1 VRPFGD
7 DLEYDVAHY
16 IIHRPHAG
24 DEPGIAA
31 IKQWLLAEA
40 GLAWSRIATSRNVT
54 RDDCGYLQY

>member
-1 VRPFGD
+1 MPPGSKVIGASPAPCDGRLVRPFGG
-7 DLEYDVAHY
+7 DLEYDFAYY

-40 GLAWSRIATSRNVT
+40 GLA
-54 RDDCGYLQY
+54 

>member
-24 DEPGIAA
+24 DEPGVSA
-31 IKQWLLAEA
+31 IKEWLLADA
-40 GLAWSRIATSRNVT
+40 GLN
-54 RDDCGYLQY
+54 G